1 MRKLSETRSTIDES
15 QAMLN
20 KRYDQ
25 VRIIIKTLDDYG
37 ITDRDFEQFQSKCS
51 PAYKLAAS
59 LEMAKEEDIIE
70 ALDLCSVLNS
80 LKQPKRWFF
89 SRRPSDQTTMAMVK
103 RLMKLYWSIT
113 ETRRNI
119 NDSQAMLNRR
129 YDQVRTIMKTL
140 DEYGVTDSDYESIN
154 GHQYN
159 SGYKLAATL
168 EMAKEED
175 IVEALDLCS
184 VLDSL
189 KQPKRWFFS
198 RRPSDQTIKAMVR
211 RLMSLYWLIAG

>member
-1 MRKLSETRSTIDES
+1 MIKLSDTRRHIDDS

-25 VRIIIKTLDDYG
+25 VR
-37 ITDRDFEQFQSKCS
+37 
-51 PAYKLAAS
+51 
-59 LEMAKEEDIIE
+59 
-70 ALDLCSVLNS
+70 
-80 LKQPKRWFF
+80 
-89 SRRPSDQTTMAMVK
+89 
-103 RLMKLYWSIT
+103 
-113 ETRRNI
+113 
-119 NDSQAMLNRR
+119 
-129 YDQVRTIMKTL
+129 TIMKTL
-140 DEYGVTDSDYESIN
+140 DDYGVTDSDYESIN

-189 KQPKRWFFS
+189 KQPKRWIFS
-198 RRPSDQTIKAMVR
+198 RRPSDQTIKAMPLQ
-211 RLMSLYWLIAG
+211 LMRLYWSIAG